1 MVDVRAKG
9 AKAETDVRDA
19 LRKATGLGWERT
31 PGSGALDPKHLLKGD
46 LYVPGESN
54 IFCVEVKHYAE
65 DHISSQ
71 LLTSKTPQLIEWWEQ
86 AVRQGIQVS
95 RKPLLIFKFNRSKM
109 FVAHQDMPS
118 YADSNY
124 RTLIV
129 TACNHEFYIGLL
141 TEWLSHE
148 KPKFIK

>member
-1 MVDVRAKG
+1 MDVRAKG

-46 LYVPGESN
+46 LYIPGKEN

-65 DHISSQ
+65 DHINST
-71 LLTSKTPQLIEWWEQ
+71 LLTGKNPQLIDWWEQ

-109 FVAHQDMPS
+109 FVAYQDMPS
-118 YADSNY
+118 YKDSNY
-124 RTLIV
+124 RTIILTV
-129 TACNHEFYIGLL
+129 NGHEFYISTLQD
-141 TEWLSHE
+141 WLSSE
-148 KPKFIK
+148 TPKFIK